1 MKIGLCEQ
9 IRVRTSEINHL
20 QSTEAM
26 RKTIMDAGFVLV
38 AWNDVDSMV
47 ARSRNAE
54 TPHLGL
60 HLALGS
66 DFAEMVGIFGEI
78 SRKSGCGVVQ
88 AVFQRVS

>member
-1 MKIGLCEQ
+1 
-9 IRVRTSEINHL
+9 
-20 QSTEAM
+20 
-26 RKTIMDAGFVLV
+26 MDVGFVLV
-38 AWNDVDSMV
+38 AWNDVTERGLRFLDSMV

-66 DFAEMVGIFGEI
+66 DFPEMVEFRRNLEEE
-78 SRKSGCGVVQ
+78 RCGVVQ

>member
-1 MKIGLCEQ
+1 
-9 IRVRTSEINHL
+9 
-20 QSTEAM
+20 M

-38 AWNDVDSMV
+38 AWSDVTERALRFLDSMV

-66 DFAEMVGIFGEI
+66 DFPEMVGIFGEI
-78 SRKSGCGVVQ
+78 SRKNG
-88 AVFQRVS
+88 AVSSKPYSSAFRK

>member
-1 MKIGLCEQ
+1 
-9 IRVRTSEINHL
+9 
-20 QSTEAM
+20 M

-38 AWNDVDSMV
+38 AWNDVTERALRFLDSMV

-66 DFAEMVGIFGEI
+66 GFPEMVGIFGEI
-78 SRKSGCGVVQ
+78 SRKNGRGVVQ